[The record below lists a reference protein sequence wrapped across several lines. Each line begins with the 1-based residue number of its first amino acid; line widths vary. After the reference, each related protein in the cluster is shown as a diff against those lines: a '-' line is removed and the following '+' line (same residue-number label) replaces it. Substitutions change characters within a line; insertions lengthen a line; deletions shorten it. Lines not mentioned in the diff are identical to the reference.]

1 MTPTTQQQPAP
12 AALAGI
18 RVVEFGPYV
27 ALPLTGRILGSLGAE
42 VIKVETNKVLDE
54 MAFIP
59 AWSRGAGQPEYQR
72 GKRRITLDVRT
83 AAGRDLMLE
92 LAAVSDVFMTN
103 FRRNVLDRWGID
115 FPAIRQRRPDAVIMW
130 QTGLGGHG
138 PYYTYKSFGILVQ
151 HLSGVSLMTGLPDE
165 PPGVV
170 NTSYSDYHTGV
181 FQPAAVIAALMRR
194 RLTGK
199 TATMESSIF
208 KSGVATGGPALL
220 DYQVNDGRLPQ
231 RRGNRDAW
239 AVPHNVYPCAPMP
252 GSPDNSPE
260 NDRYIAIAVSDDDQW
275 QRFRTAMGDP
285 AWAAAPEYAT
295 RIARRRNEDALDAAI
310 ADWTRPQDAA
320 VLMDALQAAGIPAGI
335 VSQGQD
341 LHDSGHLQSRNFYRD
356 TQYWEAERGV
366 KATEWTEGDSVSWA
380 IPARMSATPIA
391 FGEYRN
397 IGADNAYVFGELLGM
412 PAADIAQLEEA
423 GVIY

>member
-1 MTPTTQQQPAP
+1 MTDAMPTPN
-12 AALAGI
+12 ALSGI

-83 AAGRDLMLE
+83 DAGRDLILE
-92 LAAVSDVFMTN
+92 MVRISDVFMTN

-115 FPAIRQRRPDAVIMW
+115 FPEIRRHRPDSIIMW

-151 HLSGVSLMTGLPDE
+151 HLSGVSLMTGLPGE

-181 FQPAAVIAALMRR
+181 FQPAGIIAALMRR
-194 RLTGK
+194 NLTGK
-199 TATMESSIF
+199 TATLESSIF
-208 KSGVATGGPALL
+208 KSGVATCGPALL
-220 DYQVNDGRLPQ
+220 DYQVNGRPPE

-239 AVPHNVYPCAPMP
+239 AAPHGVYPCAPDP
-252 GSPDNSPE
+252 TAGD
-260 NDRYIAIAVSDDDQW
+260 DRYIAISIADDDQW
-275 QRFRTAMGDP
+275 HRFRKAMGDP
-285 AWAAAPEYAT
+285 AWASAPEYQT
-295 RIARRRNEDALDAAI
+295 RIARQRNQDALDTAI
-310 ADWTRPQDAA
+310 AEWTGARDSAA
-320 VLMDALQAAGIPAGI
+320 LMDTLQQVGVPSGI
-335 VSQGQD
+335 VSQGKD
-341 LHDSGHLQSRNFYRD
+341 LNESAHLKSRDFYQD
-356 TQYWEAERGV
+356 TQYWEAERGI
-366 KATEWTEGDSVSWA
+366 KATDWVEGESVSWS
-380 IPARMSATPIA
+380 IPARLSATPIA
-391 FGEYRN
+391 FGKYSN
-397 IGADNAYVFGELLGM
+397 IGEDNAYVFGDLLGLT
-412 PAADIAQLEEA
+412 ATEITELEDA

>member
-1 MTPTTQQQPAP
+1 MTPNHQPTP
-12 AALAGI
+12 TALAGI

-83 AAGRDLMLE
+83 DAGRDLMLE

-103 FRRNVLDRWGID
+103 FRRNVLARWGID

-220 DYQVNDGRLPQ
+220 DYQVNAGRMPQ

-239 AVPHNVYPCAPMP
+239 AVPHNVYPCVPAS
-252 GSPDNSPE
+252 GSPG
-260 NDRYIAIAVSDDDQW
+260 NDRYIAIAIADDEQW
-275 QRFRTAMGDP
+275 QRFRSAMGDP

-320 VLMDALQAAGIPAGI
+320 ALMDALQAAGVPAGI

-341 LHDSGHLQSRNFYRD
+341 LHDSAHLQSRNFYQD
-356 TQYWEAERGV
+356 TPYWEAERGV
-366 KATEWTEGDSVSWA
+366 KATEWAAGESVSWA
-380 IPARMSATPIA
+380 IPARMSATPLA
-391 FGEYRN
+391 FGEYCN

-412 PAADIAQLEEA
+412 PAAEIAQLEDA

>member
-1 MTPTTQQQPAP
+1 MTSANTEAP

-54 MAFIP
+54 MSFIP

-83 AAGRDLMLE
+83 EVGRDLMLE
-92 LAAVSDVFMTN
+92 MVRISDVFMTN

-115 FPAIRQRRPDAVIMW
+115 FPEIRKQRPDAIIMW

-181 FQPAAVIAALMRR
+181 FQPAGIIAALMRR
-194 RLTGK
+194 NLTGK
-199 TATMESSIF
+199 TATLESSIF

-220 DYQVNDGRLPQ
+220 DYQVNGRGPQ
-231 RRGNRDAW
+231 RQGNRDAW
-239 AVPHNVYPCAPMP
+239 AVPHNVYACA
-252 GSPDNSPE
+252 GE
-260 NDRYIAIAVSDDDQW
+260 DRYIAIAVSDDEQW
-275 QRFRTAMGDP
+275 ARLRKAMGDP
-285 AWAAAPEYAT
+285 EWASAAEYET
-295 RIARRRNEDALDAAI
+295 RLGRRRNEDALDAGI
-310 ADWTRPQDAA
+310 AEWTRQHESLA
-320 VLMDALQAAGIPAGI
+320 LMETLQAAGVPAGM

-341 LHDSGHLQSRNFYRD
+341 LNANAHLKSREFYQD

-366 KATEWTEGDSVSWA
+366 KATEWTEGESVSWS
-380 IPARMSATPIA
+380 IPAKMSATPIP
-391 FGEYRN
+391 FSKYSN
-397 IGADNAYVFGELLGM
+397 IGEDNAYVFGQLLGM
-412 PAADIAQLEEA
+412 ADDEIERLEEA

>member
-1 MTPTTQQQPAP
+1 MTTAVPQTQSTTPS
-12 AALAGI
+12 ALTGI

-83 AAGRDLMLE
+83 DAGRDLILE
-92 LAAVSDVFMTN
+92 MVRISDVFMTN

-115 FPAIRQRRPDAVIMW
+115 FPEIRRQRPDAIIMW

-181 FQPAAVIAALMRR
+181 FQPAGIIAALMRR
-194 RLTGK
+194 NLTGK
-199 TATMESSIF
+199 TATLESSIF
-208 KSGVATGGPALL
+208 KSGVATCGPALL
-220 DYQVNDGRLPQ
+220 DYQVNGRGPQ

-239 AVPHNVYPCAPMP
+239 AAPHGVYPCAPDP
-252 GSPDNSPE
+252 VSGDA
-260 NDRYIAIAVSDDDQW
+260 DRYIAISIADDEQW
-275 QRFRTAMGDP
+275 ARFRQAAGDP
-285 AWAAAPEYAT
+285 AWAAAPEYET
-295 RIARRRNEDALDAAI
+295 RIGRQRNQDPLDAVI
-310 ADWTRPQDAA
+310 SEWTRPQESAT
-320 VLMDALQAAGIPAGI
+320 LMDTLQQAGVPAGI
-335 VSQGQD
+335 ISQGTD
-341 LHDSGHLQSRNFYRD
+341 LNASAHLKSRNFYQD

-366 KATEWTEGDSVSWA
+366 KATEWVEGESVSWS
-380 IPARMSATPIA
+380 IPAKMSGTPIA
-391 FGEYRN
+391 FGNYSN
-397 IGADNAYVFGELLGM
+397 IGQDNAYVFGDLLGLTN
-412 PAADIAQLEEA
+412 AEIAELEAA

>member
-1 MTPTTQQQPAP
+1 MTAAP
-12 AALAGI
+12 SALTGI

-83 AAGRDLMLE
+83 PEGRELMLA
-92 LAAVSDVFMTN
+92 LARVSDVFMTN
-103 FRRNVLDRWGID
+103 FRRNVLARWGID
-115 FPAIRQRRPDAVIMW
+115 FPAIREQRPDAIIMW

-181 FQPAAVIAALMRR
+181 FQPAGIIAALMRR

-199 TATMESSIF
+199 TATLESSIF

-220 DYQVNDGRLPQ
+220 DYQVNGRGPA

-239 AVPHNVYPCAPMP
+239 AAPHGVYPCA
-252 GSPDNSPE
+252 GE
-260 NDRYIAIAVSDDDQW
+260 DRYIAIAVADEEQW
-275 QRFRTAMGDP
+275 QRFRQAMGNP
-285 AWAAAPEYAT
+285 QWAAAPEYAT
-295 RIARRRNEDALDAAI
+295 RIGRQRNEDALDAAI
-310 ADWTRPQDAA
+310 AEWTRPQDSGR
-320 VLMDALQAAGIPAGI
+320 LMAALQSAGVPAGM

-341 LHDSGHLQSRNFYRD
+341 LHDSAHLQSRGFYQD
-356 TQYWEAERGV
+356 TRYWEAERGV
-366 KATEWTEGDSVSWA
+366 PATEWAEGESVSWS
-380 IPARMSATPIA
+380 IPARMSETPIA
-391 FGEYRN
+391 FGKYSN

-412 PAADIAQLEEA
+412 PAGEIERLEGA

>member
-1 MTPTTQQQPAP
+1 MTDANATPN
-12 AALAGI
+12 ALSGV

-83 AAGRDLMLE
+83 DAGRDLILE
-92 LAAVSDVFMTN
+92 MVRISDVFMTN
-103 FRRNVLDRWGID
+103 FRRNVLDRWGVD
-115 FPAIRQRRPDAVIMW
+115 FPEIRRHRPDAIIMW

-151 HLSGVSLMTGLPDE
+151 HLSGVSLMTGLPGD

-181 FQPAAVIAALMRR
+181 FQPAGIIAALMRR
-194 RLTGK
+194 NLTGK
-199 TATMESSIF
+199 TATLESSIF
-208 KSGVATGGPALL
+208 KSGVATCGPALL
-220 DYQVNDGRLPQ
+220 DYQVNGRPPE

-239 AVPHNVYPCAPMP
+239 AAPHGVYPCA
-252 GSPDNSPE
+252 GE
-260 NDRYIAIAVSDDDQW
+260 DRYIAISVADDDQW
-275 QRFRTAMGDP
+275 HRFRKAIGDP
-285 AWAAAPEYAT
+285 AWASAPEYET
-295 RIARRRNEDALDAAI
+295 RIGRQRHQDALDAAI
-310 ADWTRPQDAA
+310 VEWTSPQESDA
-320 VLMDALQAAGIPAGI
+320 VMDTLQNAGVPAGI
-335 VSQGQD
+335 VSQGAD
-341 LHDSGHLQSRNFYRD
+341 LNASEHLKSRSFYQD
-356 TQYWEAERGV
+356 TQYWEAERGI
-366 KATEWTEGDSVSWA
+366 KATEWVEGESVSWS
-380 IPARMSATPIA
+380 IPAKMSGTPIA
-391 FGEYRN
+391 FGKYSN
-397 IGADNAYVFGELLGM
+397 IGEDNAYVFGDLLGLTTNE
-412 PAADIAQLEEA
+412 IAELEEA

>member
-1 MTPTTQQQPAP
+1 MTAANDGAP
-12 AALAGI
+12 NALNGI

-83 AAGRDLMLE
+83 DAGRDLILE
-92 LAAVSDVFMTN
+92 MVRVSDVFMTN

-115 FPAIRQRRPDAVIMW
+115 FPEIRRHRPDSIIMW

-151 HLSGVSLMTGLPDE
+151 HLSGVSLMTGLPGE

-181 FQPAAVIAALMRR
+181 FQPAGIIAALMRR
-194 RLTGK
+194 NLTGK
-199 TATMESSIF
+199 TATLESSIF
-208 KSGVATGGPALL
+208 KSGVATCGPALL
-220 DYQVNDGRLPQ
+220 DYQVNGRGPQ

-239 AVPHNVYPCAPMP
+239 AAPHGVYPCA
-252 GSPDNSPE
+252 GE
-260 NDRYIAIAVSDDDQW
+260 DRYIAISISDDEQW
-275 QRFRTAMGDP
+275 TNLRQAMGNP
-285 AWAAAPEYAT
+285 QWAAAPEYET
-295 RIARRRNEDALDAAI
+295 RIGRQRNQDALDSAI
-310 ADWTRPQDAA
+310 SDWTRPQKSDDAM
-320 VLMDALQAAGIPAGI
+320 LSLQRSGVPAGI
-335 VSQGQD
+335 VSQGAD
-341 LHDSGHLQSRNFYRD
+341 LNDSAHLKSRNFYQD
-356 TQYWEAERGV
+356 TQYWEAERDV
-366 KATEWTEGDSVSWA
+366 KATEWEMGESVSWS
-380 IPARMSATPIA
+380 IPAKMSGTPIA
-391 FGEYRN
+391 FGKYSN
-397 IGADNAYVFGELLGM
+397 IGEDNAYVFGELLGLTSGE
-412 PAADIAQLEEA
+412 ITELEKA
-423 GVIY
+423 GIIY

>member
-1 MTPTTQQQPAP
+1 MTEPRSTPN
-12 AALAGI
+12 ALSGV

-83 AAGRDLMLE
+83 DAGRDLILE
-92 LAAVSDVFMTN
+92 MVRISDVFMTN
-103 FRRNVLDRWGID
+103 FRRNVLDRWGVD
-115 FPAIRQRRPDAVIMW
+115 FPEIRRHRPDAIIMW

-151 HLSGVSLMTGLPDE
+151 HLSGVSLMTGLPGD

-181 FQPAAVIAALMRR
+181 FQPAGIIAALMRR
-194 RLTGK
+194 NLTGK
-199 TATMESSIF
+199 TATLESSIF
-208 KSGVATGGPALL
+208 KSGVATCGPALL
-220 DYQVNDGRLPQ
+220 DYQVNGRPPE

-239 AVPHNVYPCAPMP
+239 AAPHGVYPCA
-252 GSPDNSPE
+252 GD
-260 NDRYIAIAVSDDDQW
+260 DRYIAISVADDDQW
-275 QRFRTAMGDP
+275 HRFRKAIGDP
-285 AWAAAPEYAT
+285 AWASAPEYET
-295 RIARRRNEDALDAAI
+295 RIGRQRHQDALDAAI
-310 ADWTRPQDAA
+310 VEWTSPQESDA
-320 VLMDALQAAGIPAGI
+320 VMDALQNAGVPAGI
-335 VSQGQD
+335 VSQGAD
-341 LHDSGHLQSRNFYRD
+341 LNASEHLKSRSFYQD
-356 TQYWEAERGV
+356 TQYWEAERGI
-366 KATEWTEGDSVSWA
+366 KATEWVEGESVSWS
-380 IPARMSATPIA
+380 IPAKMSGTPIA
-391 FGEYRN
+391 FGKYSN
-397 IGADNAYVFGELLGM
+397 IGEDNAYVFGDLLGLTTNE
-412 PAADIAQLEEA
+412 IAELEEA

>member
-1 MTPTTQQQPAP
+1 MTTTAPATPTATPN
-12 AALAGI
+12 ALTGI

-83 AAGRDLMLE
+83 DAGRDLILE
-92 LAAVSDVFMTN
+92 MVRISDVFMTN

-115 FPAIRQRRPDAVIMW
+115 FPEIRRQRPDSIIMW

-151 HLSGVSLMTGLPDE
+151 HLSGVSLMTGLPGE

-181 FQPAAVIAALMRR
+181 FQPAGIIAALMRR
-194 RLTGK
+194 NLTGK
-199 TATMESSIF
+199 TATLESSIF
-208 KSGVATGGPALL
+208 KSGVATCGPALL
-220 DYQVNDGRLPQ
+220 DYQINGNGPE
-231 RRGNRDAW
+231 RRGNHDAW
-239 AVPHNVYPCAPMP
+239 AVPHGVYPC
-252 GSPDNSPE
+252 GGE
-260 NDRYIAIAVSDDDQW
+260 DRYIAISVADDEQW
-275 QRFRTAMGDP
+275 ARLRKAAGDA
-285 AWAAAPEYAT
+285 AWAAAPEYET
-295 RIARRRNEDALDAAI
+295 RIGRRRNEDSLDQAI
-310 ADWTRPQDAA
+310 AEWTRPQDSAA
-320 VLMDALQAAGIPAGI
+320 LMDALQQAGVPAGI
-335 VSQGQD
+335 VSQGKD
-341 LHDSGHLQSRNFYRD
+341 LNESAHLKSRDFYQD
-356 TQYWEAERGV
+356 TQYWEAERDV
-366 KATEWTEGDSVSWA
+366 KATEWVEGESVSWS
-380 IPARMSATPIA
+380 IPAKMSTTPIA
-391 FGEYRN
+391 FGKYSN
-397 IGADNAYVFGELLGM
+397 IGEDNAYVFGELLGLT
-412 PAADIAQLEEA
+412 AAEIEELEEA

>member
-1 MTPTTQQQPAP
+1 MTVASANSPTTTP
-12 AALAGI
+12 AALTGI

-83 AAGRDLMLE
+83 EAGRDLMLE
-92 LAAVSDVFMTN
+92 MARISDVFMTN

-115 FPAIRQRRPDAVIMW
+115 FPEIRRQRPDAVIMW

-181 FQPAAVIAALMRR
+181 FQPAGIIAALMRR
-194 RLTGK
+194 NLTGK
-199 TATMESSIF
+199 TATLESSIF
-208 KSGVATGGPALL
+208 KSGVATCGPALL
-220 DYQVNDGRLPQ
+220 DYQVNGRGPQ

-239 AVPHNVYPCAPMP
+239 AAPHGVYPCE
-252 GSPDNSPE
+252 GD
-260 NDRYIAIAVSDDDQW
+260 DRYIAISIADDDQW
-275 QRFRTAMGDP
+275 TKFRQAMGDP
-285 AWAAAPEYAT
+285 AWAAAPEYET
-295 RIARRRNEDALDAAI
+295 RIGRHRNQDPLDAAI
-310 ADWTRPQDAA
+310 SDWTRSQNSTE
-320 VLMDALQAAGIPAGI
+320 LMNTLQAAGVPAGI

-341 LHDSGHLQSRNFYRD
+341 LHDSAHLQSRNFYQD
-356 TQYWEAERGV
+356 TQYWEAERDV
-366 KATEWTEGDSVSWA
+366 KATEWTEGESVSWS
-380 IPARMSATPIA
+380 IPARMSGTPIA
-391 FGEYRN
+391 FGKYSN
-397 IGADNAYVFGELLGM
+397 IGEDNGYVFGELLGLT
-412 PAADIAQLEEA
+412 DGEIAELEAA

>member
-1 MTPTTQQQPAP
+1 MTSTIADAP
-12 AALAGI
+12 SALAGI

-54 MAFIP
+54 MSFIP

-83 AAGRDLMLE
+83 DAGRDLMLE
-92 LAAVSDVFMTN
+92 MVRISDVFMTN

-115 FPAIRQRRPDAVIMW
+115 FPEIRKQRPDAIIMW

-181 FQPAAVIAALMRR
+181 FQPAGIIAALMRR
-194 RLTGK
+194 NLTGK
-199 TATMESSIF
+199 TATLESSIF

-220 DYQVNDGRLPQ
+220 DYQVNARAPQ
-231 RRGNRDAW
+231 RRGNRDTW
-239 AVPHNVYPCAPMP
+239 AVPHNVYPCA
-252 GSPDNSPE
+252 GE
-260 NDRYIAIAVSDDDQW
+260 DRYIAIAVSDDEQW
-275 QRFRTAMGDP
+275 VQLRKAMGDP
-285 AWAAAPEYAT
+285 GWAAAAEYET
-295 RIARRRNEDALDAAI
+295 RLGRRRNEDALDAGI
-310 ADWTRPQDAA
+310 AEWTRQHQSLA
-320 VLMDALQAAGIPAGI
+320 LMDKLQVAGVPAGM
-335 VSQGQD
+335 VSQGKD
-341 LHDSGHLQSRNFYRD
+341 LNENEHLESREFYQD

-366 KATEWTEGDSVSWA
+366 KATEWTEGESVSWS
-380 IPARMSATPIA
+380 IPAKMSETPIS
-391 FGEYRN
+391 FGKYSN
-397 IGADNAYVFGELLGM
+397 IGEDNAYVFGQLLGI
-412 PAADIAQLEEA
+412 PDREIERLEEA
-423 GVIY
+423 GVVY

>member
-1 MTPTTQQQPAP
+1 MTVSHATPS
-12 AALAGI
+12 ALTGI

-83 AAGRDLMLE
+83 DAGRDLILE
-92 LAAVSDVFMTN
+92 MVRISDVFMTN

-115 FPAIRQRRPDAVIMW
+115 FPEIRRQRPDSIIMW

-181 FQPAAVIAALMRR
+181 FQPAGIIAALMRR
-194 RLTGK
+194 NLTGK
-199 TATMESSIF
+199 TATLESSIF
-208 KSGVATGGPALL
+208 KSGVATCGPALL
-220 DYQVNDGRLPQ
+220 DYQINGRGPQ

-239 AVPHNVYPCAPMP
+239 AAPHGVYQCA
-252 GSPDNSPE
+252 GE
-260 NDRYIAIAVSDDDQW
+260 DRYIAISIADDEQW
-275 QRFRTAMGDP
+275 SNLRKAMGDP
-285 AWAAAPEYAT
+285 EWAAAPEYET
-295 RIARRRNEDALDAAI
+295 RIGRRRNEDDLDAAI
-310 ADWTRPQDAA
+310 SDWSRPQKSDD
-320 VLMDALQAAGIPAGI
+320 VMRNLQQAGVPASI
-335 VSQGQD
+335 VSQGTD
-341 LHDSGHLQSRNFYRD
+341 LNDSAHLESRNFYQD

-366 KATEWTEGDSVSWA
+366 KATEWVEGESVSWS
-380 IPARMSATPIA
+380 IPAKMSGTPIA
-391 FGEYRN
+391 FGKYSN
-397 IGADNAYVFGELLGM
+397 IGEDNAYVFGELLGLT
-412 PAADIAQLEEA
+412 PAEIAELEEA